1 MCGERGSGV
10 LWPPTFILEVAF
22 LPAPD
27 GNGGVHCLR
36 EERRKDE
43 ALGTGRGLCTGCVGG
58 CHPWGGP
65 GVLAPCGGWASMC
78 VAREEREINVLT
90 REVRLAFW
98 LGYRGKKKSMSVGG
112 QSHHIRS
119 IDFWLEP
126 SRRPLSPGGKG
137 SMQGPR
143 AAFST
148 LLCRGS

>member
-78 VAREEREINVLT
+78 VAREEKEINVLT

-98 LGYRGKKKSMSVGG
+98 LGYRGKKKNPCLWEDNL
-112 QSHHIRS
+112 I
-119 IDFWLEP
+119 ILEV
-126 SRRPLSPGGKG
+126 
-137 SMQGPR
+137 
-143 AAFST
+143 
-148 LLCRGS
+148 